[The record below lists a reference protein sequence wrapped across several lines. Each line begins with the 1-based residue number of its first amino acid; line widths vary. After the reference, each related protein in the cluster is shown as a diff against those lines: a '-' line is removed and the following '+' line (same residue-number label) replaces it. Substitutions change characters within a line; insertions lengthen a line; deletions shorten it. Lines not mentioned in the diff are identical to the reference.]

1 MKQRYAS
8 HLLPIGDVY
17 AQIDIA
23 KAARADLPDE
33 AILAPDNELT
43 AGGGGGGGHAGF
55 FLVRHRG
62 LCDQGAHPGHPWSSF
77 PLFVIHSVSRSQ
89 HQQLIQLGRRGQ
101 TLESSERLERTR
113 ERRADGPTP
122 HPGYH
127 APLKQGTQVK
137 EGLGQALWGL
147 ERCWWVRE
155 PGGHLVPCSQAGQ
168 PSAPSRPPGISWWP
182 PSSTCPWRPTPEL
195 AHRRATLAT
204 TRLHIRSTLHYL
216 QSLPPPARTRM
227 TQG

>member
-62 LCDQGAHPGHPWSSF
+62 LCDQGAHPGHPW
-77 PLFVIHSVSRSQ
+77 
-89 HQQLIQLGRRGQ
+89 
-101 TLESSERLERTR
+101 
-113 ERRADGPTP
+113 
-122 HPGYH
+122 
-127 APLKQGTQVK
+127 
-137 EGLGQALWGL
+137 
-147 ERCWWVRE
+147 
-155 PGGHLVPCSQAGQ
+155 
-168 PSAPSRPPGISWWP
+168 
-182 PSSTCPWRPTPEL
+182 
-195 AHRRATLAT
+195 
-204 TRLHIRSTLHYL
+204 
-216 QSLPPPARTRM
+216 
-227 TQG
+227 